1 MWLRDLLTPTHL
13 LVILVVYLLFFGT
26 RKLPQLGKNLGEG
39 IIGLKEAFREAHK
52 AAAGEPETPAAAPQ
66 AQASQ
71 TTAQPTKAPEP
82 PATPKV

>member
-1 MWLRDLLTPTHL
+1 MFLRDLLTPTHL

-52 AAAGEPETPAAAPQ
+52 AAAGEPEPPAQPAAPKAPTAEPPAAAP
-66 AQASQ
+66 
-71 TTAQPTKAPEP
+71 
-82 PATPKV
+82 KV

>member
-52 AAAGEPETPAAAPQ
+52 AAAGEPETTAAPQ
-66 AQASQ
+66 A
-71 TTAQPTKAPEP
+71 TTTAAQPTKAPEP